1 MFHVKSCK
9 YRICSNCFFMDDL
22 TNIYII
28 KMKIKKIKLFDD
40 CFLRALEELEEQ
52 QKNTD
57 QELKKGLLIWN
68 GGN

>member
-1 MFHVKSCK
+1 
-9 YRICSNCFFMDDL
+9 MDDL

-57 QELKKGLLIWN
+57 QELKNGLLIWN